1 MSNRMVTPSRPPPAV
16 GSKTKIERAGGRREG
31 MGEEGG
37 DESAVELQRSGA
49 QPGPEKGGSAA
60 DSGRNGSNGAPAE
73 RKARVKGAEAPP
85 QSDRGTS
92 TVSLVRIVCVLNT
105 VHTISW
111 LTDSE
116 IS

>member
-16 GSKTKIERAGGRREG
+16 GSKTKIKRAGGRREG
-31 MGEEGG
+31 MDEEGG

-73 RKARVKGAEAPP
+73 
-85 QSDRGTS
+85 
-92 TVSLVRIVCVLNT
+92 
-105 VHTISW
+105 
-111 LTDSE
+111 
-116 IS
+116 